1 MQARI
6 HSQAVADGDVVLD
19 VERHLVAVHL
29 SAGRVAVSR
38 VGEDTAVV
46 HVPDIGLCDFRSVA
60 VTDIFSAELDQMVG

>member
-29 SAGRVAVSR
+29 SAGRVAVSG

-46 HVPDIGLCDFRSVA
+46 HV
-60 VTDIFSAELDQMVG
+60 LDT